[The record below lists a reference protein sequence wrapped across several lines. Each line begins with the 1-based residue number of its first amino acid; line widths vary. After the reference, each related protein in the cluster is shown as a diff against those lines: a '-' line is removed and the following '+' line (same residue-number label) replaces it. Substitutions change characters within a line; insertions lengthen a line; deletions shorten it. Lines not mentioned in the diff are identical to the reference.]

1 MSITKE
7 DKQQLHQEYG
17 MHSGDTGSAAVQIA
31 VISRRISNLTEH
43 LKQNKKDSS
52 SKRGLYKLVAQR
64 KKLLVYLNRV
74 DPQKGAEIRQKLGI
88 RG

>member
-7 DKQQLHQEYG
+7 NKHQLHEEYG
-17 MHSGDTGSAAVQIA
+17 THSGDTGSAAVQIA
-31 VISRRISNLTEH
+31 VLSHRISNLTEH

-52 SKRGLYKLVAQR
+52 SKRGLYKMVAQR
-64 KKLLVYLNRV
+64 KGLLVYLDRV